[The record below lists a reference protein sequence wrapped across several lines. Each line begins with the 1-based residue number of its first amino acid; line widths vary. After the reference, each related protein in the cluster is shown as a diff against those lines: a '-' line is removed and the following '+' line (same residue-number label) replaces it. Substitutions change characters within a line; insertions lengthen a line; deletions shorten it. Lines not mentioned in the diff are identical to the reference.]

1 MTWVFQ
7 QSTGNLSRNGRF
19 LLKGYAGK
27 GPGKFNPNMEG
38 RPEVGPLSRGKYVIT
53 GHPFHHPHT
62 GGYSIRLQP
71 DPGNNMFGRSGFLI
85 HGDSVKHPG
94 QALNGCIILPL
105 PIRQQIWNSGDKQV
119 EVVR

>member
-7 QSTGNLSRNGRF
+7 QSTGDLTRNGH
-19 LLKGYAGK
+19 LVAKGYAGK

-38 RPEVGPLSRGKYVIT
+38 TPNIGPLPKGKYSII

-62 GGYSIRLQP
+62 GNYSIRLQP
-71 DPGNNMFGRSGFLI
+71 DPKNNMFGRAGFLI
-85 HGDSVKHPG
+85 HGDSMKHPG
-94 QALNGCIILPL
+94 MASNGCIVLPG
-105 PIRQQIWNSGDKQV
+105 PIRQLIWNSGDKSV